1 MWIFQTILVIFFL
14 FAIAKVW
21 GRYQTKDLS
30 WRGAGLWSVF
40 WVLAGV
46 VVLWPNSTA
55 FFAKRL
61 GLGRGVDL
69 VIYLALAGLFFVVF
83 RLMVKIE
90 RLNREITLLT
100 RRVALDDSEESKQT
114 VVNRQQ

>member
-1 MWIFQTILVIFFL
+1 MWFFQTILIIFFL

-21 GRYQTKDLS
+21 GRYRTKDLT
-30 WRGAGLWSVF
+30 WRGASLWSIF
-40 WVLAGV
+40 WIVAGAIV
-46 VVLWPNSTA
+46 VWPNSTA

-90 RLNREITLLT
+90 RLN
-100 RRVALDDSEESKQT
+100 
-114 VVNRQQ
+114 VNKGLSPSSFPCS